1 MRVIRLD
8 EVPMEPFY
16 GPTPTIGVG
25 NIKTQPIVTDSKD
38 YLINMVH
45 FDKRARNKFHKHTC
59 DQVLIVTAGNGVV
72 ATDEGEV
79 TVKAGEIIYVPACEK
94 HWHGATK
101 DSEFSHIYILSAD
114 NKTTQLED

>member
-8 EVPMEPFY
+8 KVPVEPFY

-25 NIKTQPIVTDSKD
+25 SIETQPILTDSQN
-38 YLINMVH
+38 YLIRIVH
-45 FDKRARNKFHKHTC
+45 FGKGARNKFHKHTC

-72 ATDEGEV
+72 ATDKGEV
-79 TVKAGEIIYVPACEK
+79 TVTVGEIIHVPAGEK

-101 DSEFSHIYILSAD
+101 DSEFSHIYILSPD